1 MRQIDERLA
10 RHQAAL
16 LANRVTIVSGDAGV
30 GRLSLDRTG
39 QG

>member
-10 RHQAAL
+10 CHQAAL
-16 LANRVTIVSGDAGV
+16 LADRIAVVSGDAGV
-30 GRLSLDRTG
+30 RRLSLDGAG